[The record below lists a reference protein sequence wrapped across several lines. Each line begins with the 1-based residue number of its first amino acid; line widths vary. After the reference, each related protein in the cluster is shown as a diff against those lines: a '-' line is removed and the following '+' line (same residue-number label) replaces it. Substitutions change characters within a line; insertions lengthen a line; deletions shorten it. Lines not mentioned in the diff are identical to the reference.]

1 MGTTFKL
8 QDNILATETVCNTAC
23 VHNKAIIIITME
35 IFKLPTYQ
43 NIGERISCCKGQVQ
57 FSYHFT
63 HFDISRH
70 DSPFHVV
77 SGQFF
82 FAGENALPCPDVD
95 AYSALFLRNRDLIC
109 FWQPYWPLSF
119 LQSLQNNKQTLSEK
133 KEGQEMSASNGTKA
147 GCSPF
152 KDGPKNGP
160 SKKKICTTL
169 LDSAGPQKVQHNLLC
184 VLI

>member
-1 MGTTFKL
+1 
-8 QDNILATETVCNTAC
+8 
-23 VHNKAIIIITME
+23 ME

-43 NIGERISCCKGQVQ
+43 NICERISCCKGQVQ

-160 SKKKICTTL
+160 SKKIYVPLYWTL
-169 LDSAGPQKVQHNLLC
+169 QAHKKCSIIFC
-184 VLI
+184 VCSFEGGCLKEEMAMCRGSVSRFGLAVRR